1 MLQQKTGGKKTSPG
15 HGILGTSA
23 EVAAAL
29 LFMVRQQGY
38 VVSCSGDKESQV
50 LTRSHVHLRSGAA
63 DYFF

>member
-1 MLQQKTGGKKTSPG
+1 MLQQKTGEEDQPG